1 MIKSSSTYIQGN
13 DSPSLQSSSSANKL
27 NSNLQSINVDTIQE
41 GKLQTLSNISQLQGI
56 EKEYFNKLEQGATQ
70 DNISQPDKD
79 AMIQKINELSQMRI
93 TLYKNLN
100 GMNEF
105 GQVAYTRDTLSEQSS
120 AIDIVENELN
130 ESKRRLKSVE
140 EDRTNKL
147 RLVEINTYYGE
158 RYNDHTLIMK
168 IIILTCIPVLI
179 LTLFKNA
186 GFIPLN
192 IYIICII
199 ITLSI
204 GVIFLG
210 YHLYYTLYRDNMNYQ
225 EYDWWFDSSK
235 APDVNTDVVTKDPWS
250 VTGKS
255 VCFGQDCCAP
265 DQVYNSDPSVNKC
278 IPISSTTS

>member
-79 AMIQKINELSQMRI
+79 VMIQKINELSQMRI
-93 TLYKNLN
+93 NLYKNLN

-158 RYNDHTLIMK
+158 RYNDHTFIMK
-168 IIILTCIPVLI
+168 IIILTCIPVLV

-250 VTGKS
+250 VTGNS
-255 VCFGQDCCAP
+255 ICFGQDCCAP

-278 IPISSTTS
+278 IPISSTTM

>member
-79 AMIQKINELSQMRI
+79 VMIQKINELSQMRI
-93 TLYKNLN
+93 NLYKNLN

-158 RYNDHTLIMK
+158 RYNDHTFIMK
-168 IIILTCIPVLI
+168 IIILTCIPVLV

-250 VTGKS
+250 VTGNS
-255 VCFGQDCCAP
+255 ICFGQDCCAP

-278 IPISSTTS
+278 IPISSTTV